1 MTAFLLL
8 ATAVALVAAAVG
20 WLWHV
25 VPFTRRGIARRL
37 ARPEFWEQ
45 ALAGRDHAELTVFG
59 PVAHDAMEAARRLG
73 YEVSRPTTNAVRTTF
88 TVRRP

>member
-8 ATAVALVAAAVG
+8 AAAVAFVAAAVG

-25 VPFTRRGIARRL
+25 VPFTRRGVARRL

-45 ALAGRDHAELTVFG
+45 VLAGRDHAELTAFG

-73 YEVSRPTTNAVRTTF
+73 YEVSGPTPTAARTTF
-88 TVRRP
+88 TIRRP